1 MDRGAHEAVLG
12 GGGDETGDVPDVVL
26 LRKSVLIIFIAEKA
40 LSTDAVATGRNDP
53 S

>member
-1 MDRGAHEAVLG
+1 MKLFWVGEEMKLEMCLMWFYCANQF
-12 GGGDETGDVPDVVL
+12 
-26 LRKSVLIIFIAEKA
+26 IFIAEKA